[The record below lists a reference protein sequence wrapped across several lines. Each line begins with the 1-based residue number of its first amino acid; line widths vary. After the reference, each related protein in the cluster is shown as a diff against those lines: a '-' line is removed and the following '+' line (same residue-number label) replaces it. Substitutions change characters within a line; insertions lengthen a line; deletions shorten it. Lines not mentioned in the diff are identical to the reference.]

1 MQAETMHGW
10 LYVPRN
16 LLINGNVYLL
26 RGILFKDD
34 IVSTARFQ
42 NMLEN
47 LVVLAGLA
55 QGIRFSV
62 SGLLFGALDPRV
74 RV

>member
-1 MQAETMHGW
+1 M
-10 LYVPRN
+10 YVPRN

-26 RGILFKDD
+26 RGILFKDA
-34 IVSTARFQ
+34 IVSTARLQ

-47 LVVLAGLA
+47 LVAIAGLA

-62 SGLLFGALDPRV
+62 LGLLFGALDPRV